1 MFYDIMVIIYLVV
14 VMCVL
19 WGMTTGS
26 KRVIGWYVR
35 FQQWMMK
42 KMHALFIK

>member
-1 MFYDIMVIIYLVV
+1 MFYDIMVIVYLAI
-14 VMCVL
+14 VMFVL

-26 KRVIGWYVR
+26 ERVIGWYVR

-42 KMHALFIK
+42 KMHTFFIK